1 MWNTRS
7 FCMRLSIIQILL
19 RHSLEIETAIYVSVK
34 SHLERRSFNFNYFA
48 SKTFIKYCSI
58 TESLGEL
65 WLLLETAKVIAY
77 CIIVY

>member
-48 SKTFIKYCSI
+48 SKNIHQILYSI

-65 WLLLETAKVIAY
+65 
-77 CIIVY
+77 